1 MKKIT
6 ITILLALF
14 LAAMVSPAMAAINI
28 CTVNYGGDCN
38 TAKITVNSGT
48 VTIDLDDVKDFNISV
63 QGYTAATLD
72 INATHFIITRDA
84 NVTNTRWDITNS
96 SYNTLGKLLTVLE
109 AREDI
114 TIARWD
120 NITEDVNCA
129 RLNDVSA
136 QDVNGS
142 TIYTV
147 LDTQANTYT
156 TTNYP
161 KFGALETALEATSNM
176 TVDWSSQIA
185 EQKKARLSTSTLD
198 DQSIT
203 SIKATSVTLTA
214 GGTVSEVHSPYVSI
228 SGTIADVLFGM
239 QLYEYPK
246 WQIAYSD
253 GSSMTVICGP

>member
-6 ITILLALF
+6 ITIILAM
-14 LAAMVSPAMAAINI
+14 LAALMVSPALAAINI

-38 TAKITVNSGT
+38 TAKITINSGT

-72 INATHFIITRDA
+72 INATHFKITRDG
-84 NVTNTRWDITNS
+84 NTTNTTWAFANA
-96 SYNTLGKLLTVLE
+96 SYNTIGEIYDVLD
-109 AREDI
+109 ARSDI
-114 TIARWD
+114 TVTAYD
-120 NITEDVNCA
+120 NLTRSVA
-129 RLNDVSA
+129 STALNSVSA

-147 LDTQANTYT
+147 LDTQANSYT

-161 KFGALETALEATSNM
+161 TFGSLETALEATSNM
-176 TVDWSSQIA
+176 TVAWSSQVA
-185 EQKKARLSTSTLD
+185 NQKKARLSTSTLD

-214 GGTVSEVHSPYVSI
+214 GPTVSEVHSPYVSL
-228 SGTIADVLFGM
+228 SGTIADVLFGL

-246 WQIAYSD
+246 WQVAYSD
-253 GSSMTVICGP
+253 GTNMTVICGP

>member
-6 ITILLALF
+6 ITIILAM
-14 LAAMVSPAMAAINI
+14 LAALMVSPALAAINI

-38 TAKITVNSGT
+38 TAKITINSGT

-72 INATHFIITRDA
+72 INATHFKITRDG
-84 NVTNTRWDITNS
+84 NTTNTTWAFANA
-96 SYNTLGKLLTVLE
+96 SYNTIGEIYDVLD
-109 AREDI
+109 ARSDI
-114 TIARWD
+114 TVTAYD
-120 NITEDVNCA
+120 NLTRSVA
-129 RLNDVSA
+129 STALNSVSA

-147 LDTQANTYT
+147 LDTQANSYT

-161 KFGALETALEATSNM
+161 TFGSLETALEATSNM
-176 TVDWSSQIA
+176 TVAWSSQVA
-185 EQKKARLSTSTLD
+185 NQKKARLSTSTLD

-214 GGTVSEVHSPYVSI
+214 GPTVSEVHSPYVSI
-228 SGTIADVLFGM
+228 SGTIADVLFGL

-246 WQIAYSD
+246 WQVAYSD
-253 GSSMTVICGP
+253 GTNMTVICGP

>member
-6 ITILLALF
+6 ITIILAM
-14 LAAMVSPAMAAINI
+14 LAALMVSPALAAINI

-38 TAKITVNSGT
+38 TAKITINSGT

-72 INATHFIITRDA
+72 INATHFKITRDG
-84 NVTNTRWDITNS
+84 NTTNTTWAFANA
-96 SYNTLGKLLTVLE
+96 SYNTIGEIYDVLD
-109 AREDI
+109 ARSDI
-114 TIARWD
+114 TVTAYD
-120 NITEDVNCA
+120 NLTRSVA
-129 RLNDVSA
+129 STALNSVSA

-147 LDTQANTYT
+147 LDTQANSYT

-161 KFGALETALEATSNM
+161 TFGSLETALEATSNM
-176 TVDWSSQIA
+176 TVAWSSQVA
-185 EQKKARLSTSTLD
+185 NQKKARLSTSTLD

-214 GGTVSEVHSPYVSI
+214 GPTVSEVHSPYVSI
-228 SGTIADVLFGM
+228 SGTIADVLFGL
-239 QLYEYPK
+239 QLYEYPN
-246 WQIAYSD
+246 WQVANSD
-253 GSSMTVICGP
+253 GTNMTVVAGP

>member
-72 INATHFIITRDA
+72 INSTALWVTRDG
-84 NVTNTRWDITNS
+84 NYTNTYWLFANA
-96 SYNTLGKLLTVLE
+96 SYNTIGEIYDVLD
-109 AREDI
+109 ARSDI
-114 TIARWD
+114 TVTTYD
-120 NITEDVNCA
+120 NLTRSVVCTA
-129 RLNDVSA
+129 LNDVSA

-161 KFGALETALEATSNM
+161 TFGALETALEATSNM
-176 TVDWSSQIA
+176 TVAWSSQIT

-198 DQSIT
+198 NQTIT

-214 GGTVSEVHSPYVSI
+214 GGTVSEAHSPYVSI
-228 SGTIADVLFGM
+228 TGTIADALFCL
-239 QLYEYPK
+239 QLYEYPN
-246 WQIAYSD
+246 WQVVNSD
-253 GSSMTVICGP
+253 GTNVTIIAGP